1 VGRKSDRQM
10 VAVVLK
16 NNDELNRTSFS
27 SCGRVWQLELAPVV
41 ASARASPCVKSAI
54 GVVEFDMLLI
64 VAQIWWFAQGAKKD
78 NQMARMCV

>member
-1 VGRKSDRQM
+1 
-10 VAVVLK
+10 
-16 NNDELNRTSFS
+16 
-27 SCGRVWQLELAPVV
+27 VV

>member
-10 VAVVLK
+10 VAVVLT

-27 SCGRVWQLELAPVV
+27 SCGRVWQLELARWWHQ
-41 ASARASPCVKSAI
+41 RASPCVKSAI

-64 VAQIWWFAQGAKKD
+64 VAQIWWFAQGAKKG
-78 NQMARMCV
+78 NQMASMCV